1 MLGVVGKQQEAQSYH
16 LLLRSAEPPAAV
28 DSAPGAPI
36 PPPMPGIRGPT
47 PVIKSAANYDSSG
60 ELTQSADDDCLLD
73 APLLPSQKLQAEIR
87 PTFHPVPTVSV
98 GILLLLIQV
107 AFVAL
112 TCVAV
117 FFCVFNGEEVI
128 CQQYMAPFSL
138 ITAVVISKVLLWL
151 LHVVNERFIQ
161 YQHSKVRSQGY
172 LNLYRSTRRL
182 KTLPL
187 VTHSTGNAAVLLIIS
202 ATDSFGY
209 SNLYLYLILSV
220 LILELILSVIFVLM
234 YTVRMYKFNRSMPR
248 PDIIEEE
255 QIHAF
260 QSHIN
265 PGIGFRERE
274 SLEDVIEK
282 QGDTIEYLQRHNA
295 VLSKQILTLT
305 TQQT

>member
-1 MLGVVGKQQEAQSYH
+1 MDRNRR
-16 LLLRSAEPPAAV
+16 LLL
-28 DSAPGAPI
+28 
-36 PPPMPGIRGPT
+36 
-47 PVIKSAANYDSSG
+47 DSSG